1 MKKEAVTQTRAT
13 ATKPTN
19 KLSQLYCG
27 SITYRAIYWHRTR
40 SNPHSD
46 SANKRK
52 YIKPQGRKPYKN
64 S

>member
-1 MKKEAVTQTRAT
+1 MKKETVTQTRAT
-13 ATKPTN
+13 ATKQTN
-19 KLSQLYCG
+19 RLLKVCCG
-27 SITYRAIYWHRTR
+27 SITYRLIYWHRTR